1 MLRSIRREY
10 MFMYFDMY
18 PKGVTDTF
26 GIHVRYIRIHQDT
39 CILGASLVSRW
50 LARWIHIGIYIKI
63 HVSWTLHQ
71 DTTRYT
77 EIQNQDTCGI
87 HTGYILKYI
96 PFECIQRGTYLSDTR
111 YMRVTCI
118 CKGDQPIKIHAR
130 YMGRELIINVI
141 YQGYMMKIS
150 NASRERCILYEGDM
164 RDTCGIHAWIHVSS
178 EAIKIHA
185 GYIRNTCKIHAGYM
199 WYTYHSGVWGNASMH
214 HREQRT
220 YQATH
225 VRAPAQEAEEGRCSG
240 SCSEGA

>member
-50 LARWIHIGIYIKI
+50 LARWIHIGIYVKI

-71 DTTRYT
+71 DTIRYT

-111 YMRVTCI
+111 YMRDTCI
-118 CKGDQPIKIHAR
+118 CKGDQPICAQDTCEI
-130 YMGRELIINVI
+130 GTGINNNVI
-141 YQGYMMKIS
+141 YQGYMFMKYMYLKCIQ
-150 NASRERCILYEGDM
+150 REMYLI
-164 RDTCGIHAWIHVSS
+164 
-178 EAIKIHA
+178 
-185 GYIRNTCKIHAGYM
+185 
-199 WYTYHSGVWGNASMH
+199 
-214 HREQRT
+214 
-220 YQATH
+220 
-225 VRAPAQEAEEGRCSG
+225 
-240 SCSEGA
+240 

>member
-50 LARWIHIGIYIKI
+50 LARWIHIGIYVKI

-71 DTTRYT
+71 DTIRYT

-111 YMRVTCI
+111 YMRDTCI
-118 CKGDQPIKIHAR
+118 CKGDQPIKIHLAR

-141 YQGYMMKIS
+141 YQGYMMKYMYLKCIQ
-150 NASRERCILYEGDM
+150 REMYLI
-164 RDTCGIHAWIHVSS
+164 
-178 EAIKIHA
+178 
-185 GYIRNTCKIHAGYM
+185 
-199 WYTYHSGVWGNASMH
+199 
-214 HREQRT
+214 
-220 YQATH
+220 
-225 VRAPAQEAEEGRCSG
+225 
-240 SCSEGA
+240 